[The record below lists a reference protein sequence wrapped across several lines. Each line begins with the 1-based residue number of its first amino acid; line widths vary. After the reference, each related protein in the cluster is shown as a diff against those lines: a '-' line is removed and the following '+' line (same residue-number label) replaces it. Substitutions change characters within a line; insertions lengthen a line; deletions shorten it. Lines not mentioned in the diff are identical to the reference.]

1 MKISQ
6 AMQITTAA
14 VQAQLDAL
22 ASGEWRAADLIIP
35 YWEGAPGLGKTE
47 GIAQVARRLDLHVET
62 LIGSQ
67 YDPAELA
74 GWALPVE
81 GTDEMRRSKPD
92 WWPDGSHPTLL
103 VLDELPQSTTA
114 VQNIFAQLTNERRI
128 GKRQLPDNVAIAAAG
143 NRLSDKAGT
152 SAIPTHL
159 RDRLMY
165 LPVEAEVEDTIA
177 YLQRNGGDERVC
189 GYLRARPEYLHKFDR
204 DQTACPSPRSWDRVS
219 TILSKFRVDPLCL
232 SYSIAGQVGKEAS
245 DDFQVYLKVILQM
258 PDIDTVIA
266 KPLDAEVPTNLS
278 ILHAVCAALSK
289 RMKDSNAQ
297 NILAY
302 MKRLPQQEF
311 TAFVMRD
318 AINRDPDL
326 KKSNAVR
333 QWVLTDGK
341 ALIL

>member
-6 AMQITTAA
+6 AIQITADA

-22 ASGEWRAADLIIP
+22 ATGSWRAADMIVP

-47 GIAQVARRLDLHVET
+47 GNAYVARRLGLDIIT

-81 GTDEMRRSKPD
+81 GSDEMKRSKPD
-92 WWPDGSHPTLL
+92 WWPDGSKPTLI

-128 GKRQLPDNVAIAAAG
+128 GKRQLPDNVALTAAG

-159 RDRLMY
+159 RDRLMF
-165 LPVEAEVEDTIA
+165 LPVEADLEDVVA

-219 TILSKFRVDPLCL
+219 TILKKFKVDPLCM
-232 SYSIAGQVGKEAS
+232 SYAIAGQVGTEAS
-245 DDFQVYLKVILQM
+245 GDFQVYLKVTSQM
-258 PDIDTVIA
+258 PDIDGIIA
-266 KPLDAEVPTNLS
+266 APGRAEIPNNLS

-289 RMKDSNAQ
+289 RMNDTNAG
-297 NILAY
+297 NIITY

-311 TAFVMRD
+311 SAFIMKD
-318 AINRDPDL
+318 AINRDPEL

>member
-6 AMQITTAA
+6 AIQITIDA

-22 ASGEWRAADLIIP
+22 STGAWRAADMIVP

-47 GIAQVARRLDLHVET
+47 GNAYVARRLGLDVIT

-67 YDPAELA
+67 YDPAELS

-81 GTDEMRRSKPD
+81 GTDEMKRSKPD
-92 WWPDGSHPTLL
+92 WWPDGSRPTLL

-128 GKRQLPDNVAIAAAG
+128 GKRELPSNVAITAAG

-159 RDRLMY
+159 RDRLMF
-165 LPVEAEVEDTIA
+165 LPVEADLEDVVA
-177 YLQRNGGDERVC
+177 YFQRNGGDERVC
-189 GYLRARPEYLHKFDR
+189 GYLRARPEFLHKFDR

-219 TILSKFRVDPLCL
+219 TILKKFKVDPLCM
-232 SYSIAGQVGKEAS
+232 SYAIAGQVGAEAS
-245 DDFQVYLKVILQM
+245 ADFQVYLKVTSQM
-258 PDIDTVIA
+258 PDIDGIIA
-266 KPLDAEVPTNLS
+266 APGRAEIPTNLS

-289 RMKDSNAQ
+289 RMTDINAQ
-297 NILAY
+297 NIITY

-311 TAFVMRD
+311 SAFIMKD
-318 AINRDPDL
+318 AINRDPEL

>member
-6 AMQITTAA
+6 AINITKEA
-14 VQAQLDAL
+14 VKAQLDAL
-22 ASGEWRAADLIIP
+22 ATGKWRAADMIVP

-47 GIAQVARRLDLHVET
+47 GLGQVAHSLGLERIT

-81 GTDEMRRSKPD
+81 GTDEMKRSKPD
-92 WWPDGSHPTLL
+92 WWPDGSVPAQIE
-103 VLDELPQSTTA
+103 LDELPQSTTA

-128 GKRQLPDNVAIAAAG
+128 GKRKLPDNVAIVAAG

-159 RDRLMY
+159 RDRLMF
-165 LPVEAEVEDTIA
+165 LPVEADLEDVIA

-219 TILSKFRVDPLCL
+219 TIMSKFSVDPLCM

-245 DDFQVYLKVILQM
+245 DDFQVYLKITAQM
-258 PDIDTVIA
+258 PDIDGIIA
-266 KPLDAEVPTNLS
+266 SPQRADIPTNLS
-278 ILHAVCAALSK
+278 ILHAVCAALAK
-289 RMKDSNAQ
+289 RMNDTNAA
-297 NILAY
+297 NIIAY

-311 TAFVMRD
+311 SAFIMKD
-318 AINRDPDL
+318 AINRDKDL
-326 KKSNAVR
+326 KKVNAVR
-333 QWVLTDGK
+333 NWVLTDGK
-341 ALIL
+341 ELIL

>member
-6 AMQITTAA
+6 AIQITSEA
-14 VQAQLDAL
+14 VKAQLDAL
-22 ASGEWRAADLIIP
+22 ATGKWRAADMIIP

-47 GIAQVARRLDLHVET
+47 GHKQVAQRLGLDVIT

-74 GWALPVE
+74 GWALPIE
-81 GTDEMRRSKPD
+81 GSDEMKRSKPD
-92 WWPDGSHPTLL
+92 WWPDGSTPTMLS
-103 VLDELPQSTTA
+103 LDELPQSTTA
-114 VQNIFAQLTNERRI
+114 VQNIFAQLTNERGI
-128 GKRQLPDNVAIAAAG
+128 GKRQLPDNVAIVAAG

-159 RDRLMY
+159 RDRMMF
-165 LPVEAEVEDTIA
+165 LPVEADLEDVVA
-177 YLQRNGGDERVC
+177 YLSRNGGDERVC

-219 TILSKFRVDPLCL
+219 TILSRFNVDPLCM
-232 SYSIAGQVGKEAS
+232 SYSIAGQVGTEAAS
-245 DDFQVYLKVILQM
+245 DFQVYLKVTSQM
-258 PDIDTVIA
+258 PDIDGIIA
-266 KPLDAEVPTNLS
+266 NPQRAEVPHNLS
-278 ILHAVCAALSK
+278 ILHAVCAALAK
-289 RMKDSNAQ
+289 RMSDANADR
-297 NILAY
+297 IIAY

-311 TAFVMRD
+311 AAFIMKD
-318 AINRDPDL
+318 AINRDQEL

-333 QWVLTDGK
+333 QWVLTEGK

>member
-6 AMQITTAA
+6 AIQITADA

-22 ASGEWRAADLIIP
+22 ATGAWRAADMIVP

-47 GIAQVARRLDLHVET
+47 GNAYVARRLGLDIIT

-81 GTDEMRRSKPD
+81 GSDEMKRSKPD
-92 WWPDGSHPTLL
+92 WWPDGSKPTLI

-128 GKRQLPDNVAIAAAG
+128 GKRQLPDNVALTAAG

-159 RDRLMY
+159 RDRLMF
-165 LPVEAEVEDTIA
+165 LPVEADLEDVVA

-219 TILSKFRVDPLCL
+219 TILKKFKVDPLCM
-232 SYSIAGQVGKEAS
+232 SYAIAVQVGTEAS
-245 DDFQVYLKVILQM
+245 ADFQVYLKVTSQM
-258 PDIDTVIA
+258 PDIDGIIA
-266 KPLDAEVPTNLS
+266 APGRGEIPSNLS

-289 RMKDSNAQ
+289 RMNDTNAG
-297 NILAY
+297 NIITY

-311 TAFVMRD
+311 SAFIMKD
-318 AINRDPDL
+318 AINRDPEL

>member
-6 AMQITTAA
+6 AIQITTAA
-14 VQAQLDAL
+14 VQSQLDAL
-22 ASGEWRAADLIIP
+22 ASGSWRAADMIIP

-47 GIAQVARRLDLHVET
+47 GNGQVAKRLGLEYLT

-67 YDPAELA
+67 YDPAELS

-92 WWPDGSHPTLL
+92 WWPDGSKPTLL
-103 VLDELPQSTTA
+103 ALDELPQSTTA

-128 GKRQLPDNVAIAAAG
+128 GKRELPPNVAIVAAG
-143 NRLSDKAGT
+143 NRMSDKAGT

-165 LPVEAEVEDTIA
+165 LPVEADLEDVVA
-177 YLQRNGGDERVC
+177 YLQRNNGDERVC

-219 TILSKFRVDPLCL
+219 TILSRFSVDPLCM
-232 SYSIAGQVGKEAS
+232 SYSIAGQVGVEAAA
-245 DDFQVYLKVILQM
+245 DFQTYLKVTSQM
-258 PDIDTVIA
+258 PDIDGIIA
-266 KPLDAEVPTNLS
+266 NPMRAPIPSNMS

-289 RMKDSNAQ
+289 RMAHVNAG
-297 NILAY
+297 NIIAY

-311 TAFVMRD
+311 AAFIMKD
-318 AINRDPDL
+318 AINRDAEL
-326 KKSNAVR
+326 KKSNDVR
-333 QWVLTDGK
+333 QWVLSDGK

>member
-6 AMQITTAA
+6 AIQITTDA

-22 ASGEWRAADLIIP
+22 STGKWRAADMIIP

-47 GIAQVARRLDLHVET
+47 GNALVARRLGLDIIT

-81 GTDEMRRSKPD
+81 GSDEMKRSKPD
-92 WWPDGSHPTLL
+92 WWPDGSTPTLI

-128 GKRQLPDNVAIAAAG
+128 GKRQLPDNVALTAAG

-159 RDRLMY
+159 RDRLMF
-165 LPVEAEVEDTIA
+165 LPVEADLEDVVA
-177 YLQRNGGDERVC
+177 YLQRNHGDERVC

-219 TILSKFRVDPLCL
+219 TILRKFKVDPLCM
-232 SYSIAGQVGKEAS
+232 SYAIAGQVGQEAS
-245 DDFQVYLKVILQM
+245 ADFQVYLKVTSQM
-258 PDIDTVIA
+258 PDIDGIINA
-266 KPLDAEVPTNLS
+266 PGRAEIPSNLS

-289 RMKDSNAQ
+289 RMTDVNAG
-297 NILAY
+297 NIITY

-311 TAFVMRD
+311 SAFIMKD
-318 AINRDPDL
+318 AINRDPEL

>member
-6 AMQITTAA
+6 AIQITIDA
-14 VQAQLDAL
+14 VQSQLDAL
-22 ASGEWRAADLIIP
+22 SAGGWRAADMIVP
-35 YWEGAPGLGKTE
+35 YWEGSPGLGKTE
-47 GIAQVARRLDLHVET
+47 GNAYVARRLGLDIIT

-81 GTDEMRRSKPD
+81 GSDEMKRSKPD
-92 WWPDGSHPTLL
+92 WWPDGSKPTLL

-128 GKRQLPDNVAIAAAG
+128 GKRQLPDNVAITAAG

-159 RDRLMY
+159 RDRLMF
-165 LPVEAEVEDTIA
+165 LPVEADLEDVVA
-177 YLQRNGGDERVC
+177 YFQRNGGDERVC
-189 GYLRARPEYLHKFDR
+189 GYLRARPEFLHKFDR

-219 TILSKFRVDPLCL
+219 TILRKFKVDPLCM
-232 SYSIAGQVGKEAS
+232 SYAIAGQVGVEAS
-245 DDFQVYLKVILQM
+245 ADFQVYLRVTSQM
-258 PDIDTVIA
+258 PDIDGIIA
-266 KPLDAEVPTNLS
+266 NPTGATIPANLS
-278 ILHAVCAALSK
+278 ILHAVCAALAK
-289 RMKDSNAQ
+289 RMTDVNAH
-297 NILAY
+297 NIVTYL
-302 MKRLPQQEF
+302 KRIPQQEF
-311 TAFVMRD
+311 SAFVMKD

-333 QWVLTDGK
+333 QWVLTDGR

>member
-6 AMQITTAA
+6 AIQITTDA

-22 ASGEWRAADLIIP
+22 ATGKWRAADMIIP

-47 GIAQVARRLDLHVET
+47 GNALVARRLGLDIIT

-81 GTDEMRRSKPD
+81 GTDEMKRSKPD
-92 WWPDGSHPTLL
+92 WWPDGSTPTLI

-128 GKRQLPDNVAIAAAG
+128 GKRQLPDNVALTAAG

-159 RDRLMY
+159 RDRLMF
-165 LPVEAEVEDTIA
+165 LPVEADLEDVVA
-177 YLQRNGGDERVC
+177 YLQRNHGDERVC

-219 TILSKFRVDPLCL
+219 TILRKFKVDPLCM
-232 SYSIAGQVGKEAS
+232 SYAIAGQVGQEAS
-245 DDFQVYLKVILQM
+245 ADFQVYLKVTSQM
-258 PDIDTVIA
+258 PDIDGIINA
-266 KPLDAEVPTNLS
+266 PGRAEIPSNLS

-289 RMKDSNAQ
+289 RMTDVNAG
-297 NILAY
+297 NIITY

-311 TAFVMRD
+311 SAFIMKD
-318 AINRDPDL
+318 AINRDPEL

>member
-6 AMQITTAA
+6 AIQITNEA
-14 VQAQLDAL
+14 VKAQLDAL
-22 ASGEWRAADLIIP
+22 AAGKWRAADMIIP

-47 GIAQVARRLDLHVET
+47 GLGYVGQRLSLHVET

-81 GTDEMRRSKPD
+81 GSDKMKRSEPD
-92 WWPDGSHPTLL
+92 WWPDGSRPTLL

-114 VQNIFAQLTNERRI
+114 VQNIYAQLGNERRI

-159 RDRLMY
+159 RDRLMF
-165 LPVEAEVEDTIA
+165 LPVEADLEDVIA

-219 TILSKFRVDPLCL
+219 TILSKFSVDPLCM

-245 DDFQVYLKVILQM
+245 DDFQVYLKVTSQM
-258 PDIDTVIA
+258 PDIDGIIA
-266 KPLDAEVPTNLS
+266 NPQRAEIPGNLS

-289 RMKDSNAQ
+289 RMTDTNAA
-297 NILAY
+297 NIIAY

-311 TAFVMRD
+311 AAFIMKD

-333 QWVLTDGK
+333 SWVLTDGK
-341 ALIL
+341 TLIL